1 MMNRLALATALGLA
15 AMGCGHASQSSQN
28 MRLAYVDYQRI
39 LLEVEDAKAAKA
51 RLQKWIDENEQ
62 EISREQEL
70 LRKEKE
76 QLDKQA
82 SVMSEEARSQKAAD
96 LQKRV
101 LELGQKWERLRAE
114 VGTRERQ
121 ELDPIIRR
129 IDKVVEEVAD
139 RGGFALVFDRSNS
152 GLVYGRKKYDLSD
165 EVIRALAA
173 KGAPR
178 M

>member
-1 MMNRLALATALGLA
+1 MMTRLALATVLGLA
-15 AMGCGHASQSSQN
+15 AMGCGHAAQSSQSQ
-28 MRLAYVDYQRI
+28 RLAYVDYQRI
-39 LLEVEDAKAAKA
+39 LLEVEEGKAAKA
-51 RLQKWIDENEQ
+51 RLQKWIDESEQ
-62 EISREQEL
+62 ELGREQEL
-70 LRKEKE
+70 LRREKE

-82 SVMSEEARSQKAAD
+82 STLSEETRAQKAAD

-114 VGTRERQ
+114 VGKRERQ
-121 ELDPIIRR
+121 EMDPILRR
-129 IDKVVEEVAD
+129 INKVVEEVAD

-165 EVIRALAA
+165 EVIQALAA

-178 M
+178 P